1 MNSGNADGG
10 ARAWAETQADSK
22 KPGENVAARD
32 TVTRTIFAPHSTLPL
47 ARKANQK

>member
-1 MNSGNADGG
+1 MNSGNAGGG
-10 ARAWAETQADSK
+10 ARAWAETQANSK
-22 KPGENVAARD
+22 KPGENVARD